1 MEATSGPCLPTTGWG
16 LLSSCVSYRQPLLS
30 QVACPSLLSSSNFIF
45 NSSHITIYVNVNLD
59 NATGVAPVLEH
70 TPIPDSILFLASEFF
85 LKDTISLTVFFC
97 FFFPFKPM
105 PLYRFKSSVNKVI
118 VM

>member
-1 MEATSGPCLPTTGWG
+1 MSPNDWLGAALVMRFISSASVKSSG
-16 LLSSCVSYRQPLLS
+16 VSLTFVLIKLYFQL
-30 QVACPSLLSSSNFIF
+30 I
-45 NSSHITIYVNVNLD
+45 SSHITIYVNVNLD

-97 FFFPFKPM
+97 FFFPSNLCPCTV
-105 PLYRFKSSVNKVI
+105 SSQALIK
-118 VM
+118 